1 MAAPAETSARRDLS
15 SRRALFLLSL
25 AELLAMSLWFTGT
38 AVLPQVTKIWQSD
51 IALGSW
57 LTVAVQ
63 IGFAF
68 GALTFALFNIPDIF
82 NPIRVFVASAIAAA
96 AANAGFAWAAPHPLP
111 AILLRGATGFFLAG
125 VYPPGMKIIAGWF
138 QKGRGLALGIIIG
151 ALTVGSALPHAV
163 NSLGAIPWRAV
174 VLLGSAQAV
183 IGALIVAVAVR
194 EGPYAMPQSRLDLS
208 QIGEIVRNRPLRL
221 ANLGYLGHMWELYSM
236 WGWIAVILAAASGW
250 SRSKSEFGTAVVIA
264 IGAVGC
270 IWAGM
275 ASDRLQLAVDS
286 ARIAQRA
293 RVTVIA
299 MGVSSACCIVGALVF
314 HFPLALL
321 LVSLIWGIAVIA
333 DSAQFSAIISEVA
346 QKSYMGTALTLQT
359 SLGFLLTAFVIR
371 LMAAIGNRFGWQ
383 IAVASMALGPLL
395 GIWAMSGLIGS
406 PDHRV
411 VGSSEI

>member
-1 MAAPAETSARRDLS
+1 MTVSVATDARRETS

-82 NPIRVFVASAIAAA
+82 SPITVFVASAIAAA
-96 AANAGFAWAAPHPLP
+96 AANAAFAWAAPHPLP

-151 ALTVGSALPHAV
+151 ALTVGSAVPHAV

-236 WGWIAVILAAASGW
+236 WGWIAVIVAASSGW
-250 SRSKSEFGTAVVIA
+250 SKSKSELETTLVIA
-264 IGAVGC
+264 VGAVGC
-270 IWAGM
+270 IWAGA
-275 ASDRLQLAVDS
+275 ASDRLQNS
-286 ARIAQRA
+286 IETARIAQRA

-299 MGVSSACCIVGALVF
+299 MGVSAACCIVGALVF
-314 HFPLALL
+314 HFPLVLL

-346 QKSYMGTALTLQT
+346 EKSYMGTALTLQT
-359 SLGFLLTAFVIR
+359 ALGFLLTALVIR
-371 LMAAIGNRFGWQ
+371 LMAAIASRFGWQ
-383 IAVASMALGPLL
+383 VAVASMALGPVL
-395 GIWAMSGLIGS
+395 GIWAMTGLMKKQ
-406 PDHRV
+406 
-411 VGSSEI
+411 